1 MVENV
6 SPKSERRG
14 GNNDST
20 TRIVELSH
28 YPQGGGVRALSVD
41 RTEDGTY
48 LIRIAYANK
57 KENRNEVQMMKLDEM
72 EVAYLALRLLAEVLK
87 FAKG

>member
-6 SPKSERRG
+6 GPKAERRSSES
-14 GNNDST
+14 NST
-20 TRIVELSH
+20 TRIVEIPH
-28 YPQGGGVRALSVD
+28 YPQGGGVRTLSVD
-41 RTEDGTY
+41 RASDGGY

-57 KENRNEVQMMKLDEM
+57 KENRSEVQVMKLDEM
-72 EVAYLALRLLAEVLK
+72 EVAYLALRLLTEVMK